1 MAEHGIREMTA
12 GDLLQAEPGEIV
24 TFVDDPTEQTKHDPR
39 CPVSRGSSPCRCR
52 VLARADE
59 KQASTRHKCERCHR
73 LTKTRHDAMGR
84 EVCTLCLEF
93 DEKREEHA
101 NRNDRR

>member
-1 MAEHGIREMTA
+1 
-12 GDLLQAEPGEIV
+12 
-24 TFVDDPTEQTKHDPR
+24 
-39 CPVSRGSSPCRCR
+39 
-52 VLARADE
+52 
-59 KQASTRHKCERCHR
+59 